1 MEHAPV
7 SRTMV
12 RNWSRLGPRLL
23 LWVLLISGVITLASI
38 TLQVTMEYRRDMSNL
53 RNALD
58 VIEKMELPSLTVA
71 AWNFD
76 RNQLQA
82 HVGGMLE
89 SPWVAAAQLRYGVKE
104 NAVITAGDLGTDMS
118 DVREYPLLH
127 INGTTQV
134 QVGRLLVRPNMEEV
148 HRRTKERLV
157 LILGTQIANAIVMS
171 ASLLLLVSA
180 LITRHLHRMA
190 AFARSFVP
198 GETFTPLALDR
209 GQSPPNDELTLL
221 QESLNNAY
229 NRLNDAHA
237 REQRHIEELERC
249 VAIRTEELRT
259 INARLSESEQA
270 MRVLAHSDPLT
281 GLANRILLDER
292 LERALSRAVRHRR
305 DVVVLLIDLN
315 DFKPINDRYGH
326 AAGDDL
332 LRTQADRMRLLL
344 RDTDTLARI
353 GGDEFVAVLEDLE
366 PKADITRVIDAMA
379 TALSTPWMWEGKT
392 ITVSGSIGLAR
403 FPADA
408 NNAAA
413 LLRHADD
420 AMYIAKRLRRR
431 A

>member
-1 MEHAPV
+1 MDA
-7 SRTMV
+7 SRTPGTFSQ
-12 RNWSRLGPRLL
+12 RWSRLGPRLL
-23 LWVLLISGVITLASI
+23 LWVLLISGVITLSSI
-38 TLQVTMEYRRDMSNL
+38 TLQVSMDYRRDMGNL

-82 HVGGMLE
+82 HIGGMLE
-89 SPWVAAAQLRYGVKE
+89 SPWVSAAQLRYGVNE
-104 NAVITAGDLGTDMS
+104 NAVITVGDLTHD
-118 DVREYPLLH
+118 DPELREYPLIH
-127 INGTTQV
+127 TNGSVQV
-134 QVGRLLVRPNMEEV
+134 QVGRLLVRPNVDEV
-148 HRRTKERLV
+148 HRRTKERLF
-157 LILGTQIANAIVMS
+157 LILGTQIANALVMS

-190 AFARSFVP
+190 AFARAFVP
-198 GETFTPLALDR
+198 GATFTPLALDR
-209 GQSPPNDELTLL
+209 GSASPNDELTLL
-221 QESLNNAY
+221 QDSLNSAY
-229 NRLNDAHA
+229 SRLNAAHA
-237 REQRHIEELERC
+237 REQRHIEELELS
-249 VAIRTEELRT
+249 VAQRTEELRT

-292 LERALSRAVRHRR
+292 LDRALSRATRHRR

-332 LRTQADRMRLLL
+332 LRTQADRMRLML
-344 RDTDTLARI
+344 RETDTLARI
-353 GGDEFVAVLEDLE
+353 GGDEFVAVLEDLD
-366 PKADITRVIDAMA
+366 PKTDIARVIDAMT
-379 TALSTPWMWEGKT
+379 TALSTPWVWEGKT
-392 ITVSGSIGLAR
+392 IMVSGSIGLAR

-408 NNAAA
+408 SNAAG

-420 AMYIAKRLRRR
+420 AMYVAKRHRRR